1 MKNSRLLT
9 KVTQFLD
16 AEQALETK
24 IRFNTTLYNNQIK
37 KLHEVEQEQLLVV
50 KALQALKDV
59 KPLLASSAIEKA
71 EKLANSAISAIFDF
85 PAKLRY
91 DEEDGRFV
99 IETPEGDADLQE
111 GTGGGLQAVVSF
123 VFQVFLLMKEG
134 ARLFMVLDEHFTQL
148 DDNALVKFVEFLNQ
162 LCNDLSMEMVLVSH
176 DARIEEKQVNHLYFI
191 EDGKSIKVK

>member
-1 MKNSRLLT
+1 MRNSKLQTRI
-9 KVTQFLD
+9 VQFLD
-16 AEQALETK
+16 AEQALSTK
-24 IRFNTTLYNNQIK
+24 IRFNTTLYNNQQK
-37 KLHEVEQEQLLVV
+37 KLQEVEQEQAVVV

-59 KPLLASSAIEKA
+59 KPLLAASAVEKA

-91 DEEDGRFV
+91 DEEEGRFIV
-99 IETPEGDADLQE
+99 ETPEGDADLQE

-123 VFQVFLLMKEG
+123 VFQVFLLMKEE

-162 LCNDLSMEMVLVSH
+162 LCEDLSMEIVLVSH

-191 EDGKSIKVK
+191 EDGKSVKVK